1 MVYKNKL
8 IAAIQVGG
16 KTLREKGDTVEL
28 PFKSEYSIFLKNLET
43 RRCKIDINIDG
54 TNVTEGG
61 LVINGLAS
69 VNLER
74 FLDDNRKFKF
84 IAKSRAIEEFRG
96 NKPEDGIIEI
106 KYGFEKRVEIVD
118 VFPVVH
124 HYYHP
129 HRWGQPYYP
138 PYRPGDIT
146 YGSSVNGNTKSADS
160 SNFTGNVATA
170 GIADIQCST
179 KSINRSLN
187 INSVS
192 ASLDAAPIDD
202 SGITVKGS
210 ESNQEFTTV
219 SSFDIGKEETI
230 IFRLVGG
237 SNKIVTTKTKKQCP
251 SCGTKVK
258 SKHEYCPSCGT
269 YVS

>member
-16 KTLREKGDTVEL
+16 KTLREKGDIVEL
-28 PFKSEYSIFLKNLET
+28 PFKSEYSIYLKNLET
-43 RRCKIDINIDG
+43 RRCKIDITIDD

-61 LVINGLAS
+61 LVVNSLSS

-84 IAKSRAIEEFRG
+84 IAKSKAIEEFRG

-106 KYGFEKRVEIVD
+106 RYSFEKSAKIVD
-118 VFPVVH
+118 VFPTIIH
-124 HYYHP
+124 HY
-129 HRWGQPYYP
+129 HRPNNWDRPYP
-138 PYRPGDIT
+138 PQVLPYRLGDIWS
-146 YGSSVNGNTKSADS
+146 GDS
-160 SNFTGNVATA
+160 SSSNYTTE
-170 GIADIQCST
+170 CSI
-179 KSINRSLN
+179 KSVSRTTN

-192 ASLDAAPIDD
+192 ACLDSNPIDD

-210 ESNQEFTTV
+210 ESDQEFSTV
-219 SSFDIGKEETI
+219 SSFEVGAEETI
-230 IFRLVGG
+230 VFRLIGA
-237 SNKIVTTKTKKQCP
+237 NNIVTTKSKKQCP
-251 SCGTKVK
+251 TCGTKVK

-269 YVS
+269 YIG